1 MMVMGAQW
9 GNTGTGELANVR
21 RTSGFV
27 SESRQPTEELRG
39 SVRESNV
46 SERELREV
54 SFEQNA
60 WDTLVCNGFLE
71 VYLPH
76 FKCWREA

>member
-1 MMVMGAQW
+1 VANYGISKMVMGSKW
-9 GNTGTGELANVR
+9 GTA
-21 RTSGFV
+21 RTSGEV
-27 SESRQPTEELRG
+27 TVTRQPRERG
-39 SVRESNV
+39 SVGV
-46 SERELREV
+46 ERVPHEV

-60 WDTLVCNGFLE
+60 WETLVCNGFLE

>member
-1 MMVMGAQW
+1 V
-9 GNTGTGELANVR
+9 TVT
-21 RTSGFV
+21 
-27 SESRQPTEELRG
+27 RQPRERG
-39 SVRESNV
+39 SVGV
-46 SERELREV
+46 ERVPHEV

-60 WDTLVCNGFLE
+60 WETLVCNGFLE

>member
-9 GNTGTGELANVR
+9 ENTGTGAQANV
-21 RTSGFV
+21 RTSGFER
-27 SESRQPTEELRG
+27 ESSQQTEN
-39 SVRESNV
+39 SVDQWGSNV
-46 SERELREV
+46 SERELREA

-71 VYLPH
+71 VYLPL